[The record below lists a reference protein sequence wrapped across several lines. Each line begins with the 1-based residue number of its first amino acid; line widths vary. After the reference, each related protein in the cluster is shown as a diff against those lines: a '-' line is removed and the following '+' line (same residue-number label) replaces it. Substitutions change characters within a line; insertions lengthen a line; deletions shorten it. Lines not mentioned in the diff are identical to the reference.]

1 MKREIEFRGKRED
14 NGEWIYGD
22 LYQEKKPYTK
32 TNEIKE
38 VMIVEYRPDLCLV
51 SGAPDNNHL
60 WRDVIPETVGQFTG
74 LRDKNGVKIYEG
86 DILKIKE
93 TPFQIGGLH
102 QVIFYEDRYLTY
114 SILYNDVDQA
124 NKHPLLYQIEYA
136 DAHVI
141 GNIYDNPEL
150 LNK

>member
-1 MKREIEFRGKRED
+1 MNRELKFRAWDKKLKQYIVTGFYILGETTAFNLIEQYYRDNNIEFK
-14 NGEWIYGD
+14 YG
-22 LYQEKKPYTK
+22 LEFLQY
-32 TNEIKE
+32 
-38 VMIVEYRPDLCLV
+38 VEL
-51 SGAPDNNHL
+51 
-60 WRDVIPETVGQFTG
+60 EQFTG
-74 LRDKNGVKIYEG
+74 LKDKNGIDIYEG

-93 TPFQIGGLH
+93 TPFQIEGLH

>member
-1 MKREIEFRGKRED
+1 MNREIEFRGKDKD
-14 NGEWIYGD
+14 NNWVTGD
-22 LYQEKKPYTK
+22 LIHGVNTKKGNLYILPLEHNLAYIPNCHYLDGVKIENK
-32 TNEIKE
+32 TI
-38 VMIVEYRPDLCLV
+38 
-51 SGAPDNNHL
+51 
-60 WRDVIPETVGQFTG
+60 GQFTG
-74 LRDKNGVKIYEG
+74 LRDKNGIDIYEG

-141 GNIYDNPEL
+141 GNIHDNSEL

>member
-1 MKREIEFRGKRED
+1 MKRKIEFRGKKQRD
-14 NGEWIYGD
+14 NSWIYGLLMND
-22 LYQEKKPYTK
+22 TYGH
-32 TNEIKE
+32 
-38 VMIVEYRPDLCLV
+38 YRIQFDANQFSQV
-51 SGAPDNNHL
+51 
-60 WRDVIPETVGQFTG
+60 VIPETVGQFTG
-74 LRDKNGVKIYEG
+74 LRDKNGIDIYEG

-114 SILYNDVDQA
+114 SILYNDIDQA

>member
-1 MKREIEFRGKRED
+1 MSMREIKFRGERQKD
-14 NGEWIYGD
+14 KSWIYGY
-22 LYQEKKPYTK
+22 L
-32 TNEIKE
+32 IKDTYGHCRIQFDAKQFSQ
-38 VMIVEYRPDLCLV
+38 VI
-51 SGAPDNNHL
+51 
-60 WRDVIPETVGQFTG
+60 IPETVGQFTG

-114 SILYNDVDQA
+114 SILYNDIDQA

>member
-1 MKREIEFRGKRED
+1 MREIKFRGKRQKD
-14 NGEWIYGD
+14 NSWIYG
-22 LYQEKKPYTK
+22 LL
-32 TNEIKE
+32 TNDTCGH
-38 VMIVEYRPDLCLV
+38 YRIQFDANQFSQV
-51 SGAPDNNHL
+51 
-60 WRDVIPETVGQFTG
+60 VIPETVGQFTG
-74 LRDKNGVKIYEG
+74 LIDKNGVKIFEG

-102 QVIFYEDRYLTY
+102 QVIFYEDKYLTY
-114 SILYNDVDQA
+114 SILYNDIDQA

>member
-1 MKREIEFRGKRED
+1 MREIKFRGKRQKD
-14 NGEWIYGD
+14 NSWIYG
-22 LYQEKKPYTK
+22 LL
-32 TNEIKE
+32 TNDTYGH
-38 VMIVEYRPDLCLV
+38 YRIQFDANQFSQV
-51 SGAPDNNHL
+51 
-60 WRDVIPETVGQFTG
+60 VIPETVGQYTG
-74 LRDKNGVKIYEG
+74 LKDKNGVEIYEG

-114 SILYNDVDQA
+114 SILYNNIDQA